1 MNSPEPANLRPQR
14 INTTALS
21 LGLLAVIG
29 VGASKRLSAVRW
41 GVAGR
46 LVVAW
51 VLTIPA
57 SAIVAALCYWALEMV
72 GLAA

>member
-1 MNSPEPANLRPQR
+1 MAAP
-14 INTTALS
+14 INHWK
-21 LGLLAVIG
+21 LGFFVLLVVGAFIATVIG

-46 LVVAW
+46 LGVAW